1 MTRPSGIAR
10 LLILFT
16 ILVLAAGALAAPRD
30 IDTFAGGPGA
40 GAALELALTPRGI
53 IQRGSSL
60 YIVDQAFSVVRR
72 IDMQTGNSVVVA
84 GNGTAGFSGD
94 GGPATE
100 AQLQGPAGITLVA
113 DGAIIIADTGN
124 HRLRFVDLSTGLI
137 STIAGTG
144 EAGFSGDGGPAT
156 AAKLNT
162 PSAVLRDPGGRLFI
176 ADTGNNRIREIVGT
190 NIRTVIGGGTEG
202 LGDGLPLTRAQLSS
216 PGGLAVDLEG
226 RLLIADAGHHRVR
239 RARLTDNVIT
249 TVAGNGQEGLSDGGL
264 ATSSAFSS
272 PWGVAVD
279 SSGAILIA
287 DSGNSRIRRVHPT
300 TGIVT
305 FVVGAWPGG
314 FGGDGGPPTSAL
326 IAGPM
331 AIALDD
337 QGRLLIADTGN
348 HRVRRVDFTNDK
360 IISVAGNGTAGLSGD
375 GGPALLA
382 QLAAPAGMRID
393 AHGNVVFADTG
404 NNRVRRIDAQT
415 GAITTLAELP
425 GATDVAIHPGG
436 DVFVA
441 QESASLVSR
450 IDALTGNV
458 AVVAGDGTFGIG
470 EDGVPATST
479 PLWAPRGVEIDAAGN
494 VFIADTGSARI
505 RHVDATTGRIS
516 TFSGGFLAPAGV
528 AIDHAGN
535 VYVADGW
542 AFRVVRVDPVTRY
555 RDVVAGTGTQGSSG
569 DGGPATS
576 AELSGASRIALD
588 SDENLLIADVG
599 NDRVRRVDALTGI
612 ITTVAGNGVRGFSGD
627 GGPATAAQIAAPSA
641 VTVDP
646 HGDVYIGDTI
656 NHRIRR
662 VDNSCDPESD
672 DAQCTDGV
680 FCNGVE
686 RCVAGSCVPATEHAC
701 PIACNEQAAT
711 CEQSCGDGVVQPG
724 EQCDD
729 GNLTDGDCCSSA
741 CTIEPSTT
749 VCRPSAG
756 ACDVAESCDGV
767 SPTCPTNVLAPE
779 AHVCRPAETSCDV
792 SEECSGASADCPV
805 DEMSPD
811 SDDDGLCDAED
822 SCTGGFP
829 LSKARLR
836 LAGFNTGT
844 GDDQLRFSGRL
855 SVPPDTLIDP
865 RATGLRL
872 LIEAGGAVLLDVT
885 APPGLYTPSTRAGWS
900 SRATGN
906 GFVFASATPLGG
918 AVDRIT
924 LARRSSS
931 PEDVIR
937 VVVRGEHGSFAMTP
951 PALPLRI
958 TVVLGATSEAG
969 ECTQLEFAGPRPSPS
984 CRAPRSHDKVVCR

>member
-16 ILVLAAGALAAPRD
+16 ILVLAAEALAAPRD
-30 IDTFAGGPGA
+30 IDTFAGGPGV
-40 GAALELALTPRGI
+40 GAALELGMTPRGI

-72 IDMQTGNSVVVA
+72 VDMQTGNSVVVA

-124 HRLRFVDLSTGLI
+124 HRVRLVDLSTGLI

-144 EAGFSGDGGPAT
+144 EAGFFGDGGPAT
-156 AAKLNT
+156 AAKLNSPT
-162 PSAVLRDPGGRLFI
+162 AVLRDPGGRLFI
-176 ADTGNNRIREIVGT
+176 ADTGNHRVREIVGT
-190 NIRTVIGGGTEG
+190 NIRTLVGGGTEG
-202 LGDGLPLTRAQLSS
+202 LGDGLPLTRAQLSN

-226 RLLIADAGHHRVR
+226 RLLIADTGHHRVR
-239 RARLTDNVIT
+239 RARLTDNNIT
-249 TVAGNGQEGLSDGGL
+249 TVAGNGQNGLSDGGL

-287 DSGNSRIRRVHPT
+287 DSGNNRIRRVHPT

-326 IAGPM
+326 IAEPL
-331 AIALDD
+331 ALALDD

-360 IISVAGNGTAGLSGD
+360 ITSVAGNGTAGLSGD

-404 NNRVRRIDAQT
+404 NNRVRRIDAET
-415 GAITTLAELP
+415 GTITTLAELP
-425 GATDVAIHPGG
+425 GATDVAIHPSG
-436 DVFVA
+436 DIFVA

-450 IDALTGNV
+450 IDALTGTV
-458 AVVAGDGTFGIG
+458 TVVAGDGTFGIG
-470 EDGVPATST
+470 QDGVPATST

-505 RHVDATTGRIS
+505 RHVHATTGRIS
-516 TFSGGFLAPAGV
+516 TFSGGFLAPAGL

-599 NDRVRRVDALTGI
+599 NNRVRRVDALTGI
-612 ITTVAGNGVRGFSGD
+612 ITTVAGNGVRGISGD
-627 GGPATAAQIAAPSA
+627 GGPATAAQIAAPTA
-641 VTVDP
+641 ITVDP
-646 HGDVYIGDTI
+646 HGDVYIGDSI

-662 VDNSCDPESD
+662 VDNACDPEAD

-686 RCVAGSCVPATEHAC
+686 RCIAGSCVPATEPAC
-701 PIACNEQAAT
+701 PIACNEQAAI
-711 CEQSCGDGVVQPG
+711 CEQSCGDGSVQPG

-729 GNLTDGDCCSSA
+729 GNLMDGDCCSSS
-741 CTIEPSTT
+741 CTVEPSSS
-749 VCRPSAG
+749 VCRPAAG
-756 ACDVAESCDGV
+756 ACDVAESCDGA
-767 SPTCPTNVLAPE
+767 SSTCPANAFAVE
-779 AHVCRPAETSCDV
+779 GEVCRPAASECDLA
-792 SEECSGASADCPV
+792 EECSGSSATCPA
-805 DEMSPD
+805 DETSPD
-811 SDDDGLCDAED
+811 SDGDGLCDAIDRCE
-822 SCTGGFP
+822 GGVP
-829 LSKARLR
+829 VSRPRLR
-836 LAGFNTGT
+836 LSGFDTGA
-844 GDDQLRFSGRL
+844 GDDQLRFSARL
-855 SVPPDTLIDP
+855 VLPVDAVIDP
-865 RATGLRL
+865 RVTGLRVL
-872 LIEAGGAVLLDVT
+872 VEDAGTALVDVT
-885 APPGLYTPSTRAGWS
+885 VPAGVYSTVTRTGW
-900 SRATGN
+900 ATRTSGH
-906 GFVFASATPLGG
+906 GFVFASSAPVGG
-918 AVDRIT
+918 AVDRVTIT
-924 LARRSSS
+924 RRSAGPS
-931 PEDVIR
+931 DVLKVAIR
-937 VVVRGEHGSFAMTP
+937 GTRGTFAQEAP
-951 PALPLRI
+951 DLPLKV
-958 TVVLGATSEAG
+958 TVVLDPTSDAG
-969 ECTQLEFAGPRPSPS
+969 LCSELAFTGPRPVPA
-984 CRAPRSHDKVVCR
+984 CRRSDAGDMVICR

>member
-10 LLILFT
+10 LLIVFT
-16 ILVLAAGALAAPRD
+16 ILGLAAGALAAPRD
-30 IDTFAGGPGA
+30 IDTFAGGPGV
-40 GAALELALTPRGI
+40 GAALNLGMNPRGI
-53 IQRGSSL
+53 IQRGSL
-60 YIVDQAFSVVRR
+60 IYIVDQAFSVVRR
-72 IDMQTGNSVVVA
+72 VDMQTGNSVIVA

-100 AQLQGPAGITLVA
+100 AQLHGPAGIALVA
-113 DGAIIIADTGN
+113 DAAIIIADTGN
-124 HRLRFVDLSTGLI
+124 HRVRFVDLSTGLI

-156 AAKLNT
+156 AAKLNSPT
-162 PSAVLRDPGGRLFI
+162 AVLRDAGGRLFI

-190 NIRTVIGGGTEG
+190 NIRTVVGGGTEG
-202 LGDGLPLTRAQLSS
+202 LGDGLPLTRAQLSI

-226 RLLIADAGHHRVR
+226 RLLIADVGHNRVR
-239 RARLTDNVIT
+239 RAQLSDNVIT
-249 TVAGNGQEGLSDGGL
+249 TVAGNGSAAVNDGGL
-264 ATSSAFSS
+264 ATASGFST

-279 SSGAILIA
+279 SSGFIFIA
-287 DSGNSRIRRVHPT
+287 DSGNNRIRRVHPT

-305 FVVGAWPGG
+305 SVVGTWPGG

-360 IISVAGNGTAGLSGD
+360 IISVAGNGTPGLSGD

-393 AHGNVVFADTG
+393 EHGNVVFADTG
-404 NNRVRRIDAQT
+404 NNRVRRIDAET

-425 GATDVAIHPGG
+425 GATDIAIHPSG
-436 DVFVA
+436 DIFVA
-441 QESASLVSR
+441 QESASIVSR
-450 IDALTGNV
+450 VNALTGNV
-458 AVVAGDGTFGIG
+458 TVVAGDGTFGIG

-494 VFIADTGSARI
+494 LFIADTGSARV
-505 RHVDATTGRIS
+505 RHVDTATGRIS
-516 TFSGGFLAPAGV
+516 TFSGGFLAPTGL

-535 VYVADGW
+535 VYVADSQ

-599 NDRVRRVDALTGI
+599 NSRVRRVDALTGI

-627 GGPATAAQIAAPSA
+627 GGPANAAQIAEPLAI
-641 VTVDP
+641 TVDAR
-646 HGDVYIGDTI
+646 GDFYISDTI
-656 NHRIRR
+656 NHRVRR

-686 RCVAGSCVPATEHAC
+686 RCIAGSCVPATEPAC
-701 PIACNEQAAT
+701 PIACNEQKAT

-729 GNLTDGDCCSSA
+729 GNLVDGDCCSSS
-741 CTIEPSTT
+741 CTVEPAST
-749 VCRPSAG
+749 VCRPAAG
-756 ACDVAESCDGV
+756 ACDVAEACDGV
-767 SPTCPTNVLAPE
+767 SSTCPANAFAVE
-779 AHVCRPAETSCDV
+779 GEVCRLAGSECDLA
-792 SEECSGASADCPV
+792 EECSGSSATCPA
-805 DEMSPD
+805 DETSPD
-811 SDDDGLCDAED
+811 SDGDGLCDAVDPCEG
-822 SCTGGFP
+822 SVP
-829 LSKARLR
+829 VSRLR
-836 LAGFNTGT
+836 LRLSGFDTGA
-844 GDDQLRFSGRL
+844 GDDQLRFSARL
-855 SVPPDTLIDP
+855 VVPVDAVIDP
-865 RATGLRL
+865 RVTGLR
-872 LIEAGGAVLLDVT
+872 VLVEDVGTPLVDVT
-885 APPGLYTPSTRAGWS
+885 VPPGVYSSDTRTGW
-900 SRATGN
+900 ATRTSGH
-906 GFVFASATPLGG
+906 GFVFASAAPLGG
-918 AVDRIT
+918 AVDRVTI
-924 LARRSSS
+924 ARRSAGPS
-931 PEDVIR
+931 DVVKVSIR
-937 VVVRGEHGSFAMTP
+937 GTRGTFAREAP
-951 PALPLRI
+951 GLPLKV
-958 TVVLGATSEAG
+958 TVVLDPTSDSG
-969 ECTQLEFAGPRPSPS
+969 LCTELAFTGPRPAPA
-984 CRAPRSHDKVVCR
+984 CRRSDASDMVICR